1 MQVCFLISVFEG
13 CKELSSFD
21 RTMIMLA
28 DVFDIFATM
37 CGIST
42 NIHIGVDFSLRYIRP
57 AMKNLPVS
65 IYFLNI
71 ISVQYYK
78 STA

>member
-1 MQVCFLISVFEG
+1 
-13 CKELSSFD
+13 
-21 RTMIMLA
+21 MIMLA

-57 AMKNLPVS
+57 AIKNLPVP
-65 IYFLNI
+65 IYFRII

>member
-1 MQVCFLISVFEG
+1 
-13 CKELSSFD
+13 
-21 RTMIMLA
+21 MIMLV
-28 DVFDIFATM
+28 DVFDIFATVCSM
-37 CGIST
+37 SG
-42 NIHIGVDFSLRYIRP
+42 NIHIGVHFSLRYIRP